1 MENLQ
6 PPIPQGW
13 EEPPSAEQSLE
24 ERPQKKRRKYIALA
38 CNECK
43 RRKIKCNG
51 ETPCQRCGRLR
62 VECIY
67 VENPRPLNMS
77 EAEYAVSQPG
87 ILGSFT
93 DENNIS
99 RNFERLFDQM
109 KSMQDQIASL
119 SATVRSMAHNETS
132 PIGVGRAR
140 SSVTGPVTGSY
151 GLIPAQRPLR
161 RVSTFTKNPFQGP
174 TTSAF
179 SFDLAKS
186 SLQRRGIVERTDPSD
201 DAEGDLTQ
209 EPSPLASPSA
219 PDREFDLRQAVDP
232 LWSLPKSEAVR
243 LCKVY
248 EEEMGI
254 MYPVLEL
261 PQLLEQVDS
270 LYGLMHSAVEPGIK
284 PNGQVDKDDIYIL
297 RLVFACALTAEAS
310 GRSEKAI
317 ALFDSVREVQD
328 NCVWGPPEI
337 KNIIFLTLVSIFY
350 FQMDEE
356 TLAWRTIGIVE
367 RMCLEKGLHRRETL
381 NQPAIISAGRDR
393 VLRLFWSIY
402 ILDMRWSFGTGM
414 PFSLEDTDIDPWLP
428 EPEEKTPY
436 LRVMIRYSRIAAKV
450 WKFISA
456 FNNTNEIKKDEMNY
470 LDWQVLRWVDD
481 IPDELRL
488 NQLNASGS
496 NGAPEDPRS
505 LQRLRALL
513 YLRANQL
520 RMLIHRP
527 VLHTAGHI
535 MRSPDESEVVVTIAK
550 DTIRFITQLN
560 ETSDIYQLQQV
571 AFNWFL
577 VSALAVLF
585 LAVSQAP
592 TQFSGSCKEE
602 FYWALELVKGFSTKS
617 YISRRLWKSIRSLRK
632 LGPQL
637 GLGVQKGKPPN
648 SSGAETGQ
656 QDSSQV
662 HESPIQGPGSSTNS
676 QTPLD
681 GAQMTQELMEWFE
694 AVGNLEDQIMGVGTG
709 PVPEDASWQQ
719 MPNGSFMFD
728 YGAELSSVMKDC
740 F

>member
-1 MENLQ
+1 MDLLQ
-6 PPIPQGW
+6 THADPDWDKATGVDDPQV
-13 EEPPSAEQSLE
+13 
-24 ERPQKKRRKYIALA
+24 ERPRKKRRKYIARA

-51 ETPCQRCGRLR
+51 EGPCQRCGRQRL
-62 VECIY
+62 ECVY
-67 VENPRPLNMS
+67 VENARPDS
-77 EAEYAVSQPG
+77 TGEHE
-87 ILGSFT
+87 
-93 DENNIS
+93 
-99 RNFERLFDQM
+99 NFERLFEQM
-109 KSMQDQIASL
+109 KSMQDQISTL
-119 SATVRSMAHNETS
+119 SAAVRSIAYSENS
-132 PIGVGRAR
+132 PVGGAR
-140 SSVTGPVTGSY
+140 SSIVGPATGSY
-151 GLIPAQRPLR
+151 GLLPTQRPFG
-161 RVSTFTKNPFQGP
+161 RVSVAREAPFQGP

-186 SLQRRGIVERTDPSD
+186 SLQSRGIVEHNEE
-201 DAEGDLTQ
+201 ANEEGDFTQ
-209 EPSPLASPSA
+209 EPSPLASPVA
-219 PDREFDLRQAVDP
+219 PNHDMELHQAIYP
-232 LWSLPKSEAVR
+232 LWALPKAEALR

-254 MYPVLEL
+254 MYPVLKLSEL
-261 PQLLEQVDS
+261 LDQVHT
-270 LYGLMHSAVEPGIK
+270 LYGLMDRTLHTDTGADGRNALDREDV
-284 PNGQVDKDDIYIL
+284 YIL

-310 GRSEKAI
+310 GRSEQAI
-317 ALFDSVREVQD
+317 SLFDSVREVQD
-328 NCVWGPPEI
+328 NCVWGPPDI
-337 KNIIFLTLVSIFY
+337 KSIIFLTLV
-350 FQMDEE
+350 MDEE

-381 NQPAIISAGRDR
+381 NQPAILAAGKDR
-393 VLRLFWSIY
+393 ILRLFWSIY

-414 PFSLEDTDIDPWLP
+414 PFALEDTDIDPWLP

-470 LDWQVLRWVDD
+470 LDWQVLRWENT
-481 IPDELRL
+481 IPVSLRL
-488 NQLNASGS
+488 VHPSTPESNAAIDG
-496 NGAPEDPRS
+496 PRS
-505 LQRLRALL
+505 LRRLRALL

-535 MRSPDESEVVVTIAK
+535 ARYPGEAETVVNIAK
-550 DTIRFITQLN
+550 DTIQFITRLN

-585 LAVSQAP
+585 LAVAQAP
-592 TQFSGSCKEE
+592 AQFSSSCKEE
-602 FYWALELVKGFSTKS
+602 FYWALELVKGFSSKS
-617 YISRRLWKSIRSLRK
+617 YISRRLWRSIRSLRK
-632 LGPQL
+632 LGPEL
-637 GLGVQKGKPPN
+637 GLGVQKGRQC
-648 SSGAETGQ
+648 SRAGAEEDENGESLSLPLAA
-656 QDSSQV
+656 DSS
-662 HESPIQGPGSSTNS
+662 TLN

-709 PVPEDASWQQ
+709 PVPEDGPWQQ
-719 MPNGSFMFD
+719 MPNGGFMFD

>member
-1 MENLQ
+1 MDLLQ
-6 PPIPQGW
+6 TSAVDSWEHPPSIDEQQ
-13 EEPPSAEQSLE
+13 EEPAE
-24 ERPQKKRRKYIALA
+24 ERPRKKRRKYIARA

-51 ETPCQRCGRLR
+51 QAPCHRCGRQHI
-62 VECIY
+62 ECVY
-67 VENPRPLNMS
+67 LENPRR
-77 EAEYAVSQPG
+77 E
-87 ILGSFT
+87 SFG
-93 DENNIS
+93 ENEH
-99 RNFERLFDQM
+99 FERLFDQM
-109 KSMQDQIASL
+109 KSMQDQISSL
-119 SATVRSMAHNETS
+119 SATVRSMAHGES
-132 PIGVGRAR
+132 PSIGGTR
-140 SSVTGPVTGSY
+140 SSVVGPATGSY
-151 GLIPAQRPLR
+151 GLLPTQRPLR
-161 RVSTFTKNPFQGP
+161 RVSTVREAPFQGP
-174 TTSAF
+174 TTSGF

-186 SLQRRGIVERTDPSD
+186 SLLQRGIVERNDPGEE
-201 DAEGDLTQ
+201 AEGDLTQ

-219 PDREFDLRQAVDP
+219 PNRDSELRHAVDP
-232 LWSLPKSEAVR
+232 LWALPKNEALR
-243 LCKVY
+243 LCQVY

-261 PQLLEQVDS
+261 SELLEQVHL
-270 LYGLMHSAVEPGIK
+270 LYGLMDRTVDPGVQT
-284 PNGQVDKDDIYIL
+284 NGKNVLDREDVYIL

-310 GRSEKAI
+310 GRSEQAI

-337 KNIIFLTLVSIFY
+337 KSIIFLTLVSIFY

-381 NQPAIISAGRDR
+381 NQPGIVAAGRDR

-414 PFSLEDTDIDPWLP
+414 PFALEDTDIDPWLP

-456 FNNTNEIKKDEMNY
+456 FNNTNEIKKEEMNY
-470 LDWQVLRWVDD
+470 LDWQVLRWAHA
-481 IPDELRL
+481 IPDSLRL
-488 NQLNASGS
+488 DHPST
-496 NGAPEDPRS
+496 PESQAAADGPRS
-505 LQRLRALL
+505 LRRLRALL

-520 RMLIHRP
+520 RMLIYRP

-535 MRSPDESEVVVTIAK
+535 VRYPSESEVVVEIAK
-550 DTIRFITQLN
+550 DTIRFITRLN

-585 LAVSQAP
+585 LAVAQAP

-617 YISRRLWKSIRSLRK
+617 YISRRLWKSIRSLRR

-637 GLGVQKGKPPN
+637 GLVGAQKLRRGNPVAVEPGPPGPPQLQE
-648 SSGAETGQ
+648 SPVPVAGS
-656 QDSSQV
+656 SSQ
-662 HESPIQGPGSSTNS
+662 S

-681 GAQMTQELMEWFE
+681 GAQMTHELMEWFE
-694 AVGNLEDQIMGVGTG
+694 AVGNLEDQIMGVGPG
-709 PVPEDASWQQ
+709 PMPDDAPWQQ
-719 MPNGSFMFD
+719 MPNGAFMFD
-728 YGAELSSVMKDC
+728 YGEELSSVMKDC

>member
-1 MENLQ
+1 MDHLQ
-6 PPIPQGW
+6 DSMHDW
-13 EEPPSAEQSLE
+13 EKPASIDEGQDD
-24 ERPQKKRRKYIALA
+24 RPRKKRRKYIARA

-51 ETPCQRCGRLR
+51 ETPCHRCGRQR
-62 VECIY
+62 IECVY
-67 VENPRPLNMS
+67 VENAP
-77 EAEYAVSQPG
+77 Q
-87 ILGSFT
+87 
-93 DENNIS
+93 ENVGDQE
-99 RNFERLFDQM
+99 NFDRLFEQM
-109 KSMQDQIASL
+109 RSMQDQIISL
-119 SATVRSMAHNETS
+119 SAAVRSVTHSEAS
-132 PIGVGRAR
+132 PLTGARPSVVGH
-140 SSVTGPVTGSY
+140 SSGSY
-151 GLIPAQRPLR
+151 GPIPTQRSIR
-161 RVSTFTKNPFQGP
+161 RVSTARETPFQGP

-186 SLQRRGIVERTDPSD
+186 SLQQRGIVERNEAGD
-201 DAEGDLTQ
+201 EGDVTQ

-219 PDREFDLRQAVDP
+219 PNRELEVRQAVDP
-232 LWSLPKSEAVR
+232 LWSISKDEALR
-243 LCKVY
+243 LCRVY
-248 EEEMGI
+248 EEEMGM

-261 PQLLEQVDS
+261 SELLDQVHR
-270 LYGLMHSAVEPGIK
+270 LYGLMSRSTSPTNFTGTLDREDVS
-284 PNGQVDKDDIYIL
+284 IL

-310 GRSEKAI
+310 GRSGQAT

-337 KNIIFLTLVSIFY
+337 KSIIFLTLVSIFY
-350 FQMDEE
+350 FQGDEE

-381 NQPAIISAGRDR
+381 NQPAIEAEGRER

-414 PFSLEDTDIDPWLP
+414 PFALEDSDIDPWLP

-456 FNNTNEIKKDEMNY
+456 FNNTNEIKKEEMNY
-470 LDWQVLRWVDD
+470 LDWQVLSWAQN
-481 IPDELRL
+481 IPDALRL
-488 NQLNASGS
+488 DHPSTPESGPALE
-496 NGAPEDPRS
+496 GPRS
-505 LQRLRALL
+505 LRRLRALL

-520 RMLIHRP
+520 RMLIYRP

-535 MRSPDESEVVVTIAK
+535 VRYPSESETVVKIAK
-550 DTIRFITQLN
+550 DTIRFITRLN

-571 AFNWFL
+571 TFNWFL

-602 FYWALELVKGFSTKS
+602 FYFALELVKGFSTQS

-637 GLGVQKGKPPN
+637 GLEGHKSRPDHTTDDKEYVPGMLDADKSPVPP
-648 SSGAETGQ
+648 
-656 QDSSQV
+656 
-662 HESPIQGPGSSTNS
+662 PGSSINS

-709 PVPEDASWQQ
+709 PIPEEGPWQQ
-719 MPNGSFMFD
+719 MPNGAFMFD
-728 YGAELSSVMKDC
+728 YGGELSSVMKDC

>member
-1 MENLQ
+1 MSELD
-6 PPIPQGW
+6 W
-13 EEPPSAEQSLE
+13 DKPPSVDDG
-24 ERPQKKRRKYIALA
+24 RPRKKRRKYIAKA

-51 ETPCQRCGRLR
+51 EAPCQRCGRQNIG
-62 VECIY
+62 CIY
-67 VENPRPLNMS
+67 VENPQRDSPN
-77 EAEYAVSQPG
+77 EQE
-87 ILGSFT
+87 
-93 DENNIS
+93 
-99 RNFERLFDQM
+99 NFERLFDQM
-109 KSMQDQIASL
+109 KAMQDQITLL
-119 SATVRSMAHNETS
+119 SASVRSIASNEHS
-132 PIGVGRAR
+132 PIGGVPA
-140 SSVTGPVTGSY
+140 SSY
-151 GLIPAQRPLR
+151 GLAPTQRSLR
-161 RVSTFTKNPFQGP
+161 RVSTARETTFQGP

-186 SLQRRGIVERTDPSD
+186 SLQQRGIVER
-201 DAEGDLTQ
+201 AEALDEADMTQ
-209 EPSPLASPSA
+209 EPSPVASPSA
-219 PDREFDLRQAVDP
+219 PARELVTHQVLDP
-232 LWSLPKSEAVR
+232 LWTLPKTEALR
-243 LCKVY
+243 LCRVY

-261 PQLLEQVDS
+261 PELLNQVHL
-270 LYGLMHSAVEPGIK
+270 LYGPMDRALSTALQPDGQ
-284 PNGQVDKDDIYIL
+284 NGVDREDVHIL

-310 GRSEKAI
+310 GRSEQAI

-337 KNIIFLTLVSIFY
+337 KSIIFLTLVSIFY

-381 NQPAIISAGRDR
+381 NQPAIMAAGKER

-428 EPEEKTPY
+428 EPAEKTPY

-456 FNNTNEIKKDEMNY
+456 FNNTNDIKKDEMNY
-470 LDWQVLRWVDD
+470 LDWQVLSWVHA
-481 IPDELRL
+481 IPDSLRL
-488 NQLNASGS
+488 DHPSSAESASATNGS
-496 NGAPEDPRS
+496 RS
-505 LQRLRALL
+505 LRRLRALL

-527 VLHTAGHI
+527 VLHTAAHI
-535 MRSPDESEVVVTIAK
+535 VRYPAESETVVEIAK
-550 DTIRFITQLN
+550 DTIRFITRLN

-585 LAVSQAP
+585 LAVAQAP

-602 FYWALELVKGFSTKS
+602 FFWALELVKGFSAQS
-617 YISRRLWKSIRSLRK
+617 YISRRLWNSIRSLRK

-637 GLGVQKGKPPN
+637 GLGAQKQRLDVHA
-648 SSGAETGQ
+648 GAEAN
-656 QDSSQV
+656 DPYNANP
-662 HESPIQGPGSSTNS
+662 SPAQAPTVSTHS

-694 AVGNLEDQIMGVGTG
+694 AVGNLEDQIMGMGTG
-709 PVPEDASWQQ
+709 PVPDGGPYQPTA
-719 MPNGSFMFD
+719 NGGFVFD
-728 YGAELSSVMKDC
+728 YGEELSSVMKDC